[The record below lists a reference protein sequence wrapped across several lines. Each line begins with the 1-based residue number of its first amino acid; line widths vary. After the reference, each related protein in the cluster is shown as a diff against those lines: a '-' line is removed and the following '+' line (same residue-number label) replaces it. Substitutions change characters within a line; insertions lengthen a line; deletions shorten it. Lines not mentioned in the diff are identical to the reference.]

1 MAKKKKK
8 DSKSKARRES
18 LKSFARRGTN
28 VYTQKYSSDKELVY
42 GNGKNYK
49 VGPGLDFS
57 SADNGATAADNDGK
71 AFIYL
76 DGTLY
81 TTAGGRAR
89 AANRANV
96 ENAGAGTLELTIA
109 N

>member
-8 DSKSKARRES
+8 GSKAKSRRES
-18 LKSFARRGTN
+18 LKSFARKAPSS
-28 VYTQKYSSDKELVY
+28 YPQKYSTDKELVY

-49 VGPGLDFS
+49 VGPGLDFPTNNAGANTAH
-57 SADNGATAADNDGK
+57 SAGK

-81 TTAGGRAR
+81 TTAAGKAR
-89 AANRANV
+89 AANATHTT
-96 ENAGAGTLELTIA
+96 GTTLDLSIA
-109 N
+109 